1 MISAEAFLR
10 RNPVASQDMPIA
22 EQHVQSKPSG
32 RFSRR
37 GRDAAVVEDPNDL
50 DACREAALRLLD
62 AAPRASG
69 ALRERLLAK
78 GYGEAI
84 VDEVIERLIRVQ
96 LIDDG
101 AYAESAVRYCAGRMM
116 GRRGTVMELAR
127 KGVDR
132 KLAEQVCDEAEQNGI
147 FEDAAWELGRQIAR
161 KTHGLDRRVRQ
172 RRLWSAGGRKG
183 HSPETLRRVA
193 AALLVSPTKKGHLLY
208 PGFGR
213 PGRERTARMAIHL
226 DLTLPPG
233 SSSLPDDTG
242 EQPLPP
248 SAWPCSR

>member
-116 GRRGTVMELAR
+116 GRRGAVLELAR

-132 KLAEQVCDEAEQNGI
+132 KLAEQVCGEAEQNGI
-147 FEDAAWELGRQIAR
+147 FEIGRA
-161 KTHGLDRRVRQ
+161 
-172 RRLWSAGGRKG
+172 SC
-183 HSPETLRRVA
+183 
-193 AALLVSPTKKGHLLY
+193 
-208 PGFGR
+208 
-213 PGRERTARMAIHL
+213 RERVC
-226 DLTLPPG
+226 
-233 SSSLPDDTG
+233 
-242 EQPLPP
+242 QYV
-248 SAWPCSR
+248 

>member
-96 LIDDG
+96 LIDDS

-127 KGVDR
+127 KVWTASWLNR
-132 KLAEQVCDEAEQNGI
+132 CVTKLNKMASLKMPHGNW
-147 FEDAAWELGRQIAR
+147 AA
-161 KTHGLDRRVRQ
+161 K
-172 RRLWSAGGRKG
+172 
-183 HSPETLRRVA
+183 
-193 AALLVSPTKKGHLLY
+193 
-208 PGFGR
+208 
-213 PGRERTARMAIHL
+213 
-226 DLTLPPG
+226 
-233 SSSLPDDTG
+233 
-242 EQPLPP
+242 
-248 SAWPCSR
+248 

>member
-22 EQHVQSKPSG
+22 EQRVQSKPPG

-69 ALRERLLAK
+69 ALRERLLSK

-96 LIDDG
+96 LIDDR

-116 GRRGTVMELAR
+116 VVVVRSWNLLAKAWTANWLNR
-127 KGVDR
+127 CVA
-132 KLAEQVCDEAEQNGI
+132 KLSKMASLKMPHGNW
-147 FEDAAWELGRQIAR
+147 AA
-161 KTHGLDRRVRQ
+161 K
-172 RRLWSAGGRKG
+172 
-183 HSPETLRRVA
+183 
-193 AALLVSPTKKGHLLY
+193 
-208 PGFGR
+208 
-213 PGRERTARMAIHL
+213 
-226 DLTLPPG
+226 
-233 SSSLPDDTG
+233 
-242 EQPLPP
+242 
-248 SAWPCSR
+248 

>member
-1 MISAEAFLR
+1 MRPTVTRGPVVSYTAVSPLPVEDGRSVLCCAISQVTLGGR
-10 RNPVASQDMPIA
+10 YP
-22 EQHVQSKPSG
+22 PSCSMEPG
-32 RFSRR
+32 SSS
-37 GRDAAVVEDPNDL
+37 ADPNDL

-69 ALRERLLAK
+69 ALRERLLSK

-96 LIDDG
+96 LIDDR

-116 GRRGTVMELAR
+116 GRRGAVLELAR

-132 KLAEQVCDEAEQNGI
+132 KLAEQVCGEAEQNGI

-172 RRLWSAGGRKG
+172 RRFWSAGGRKG

-193 AALLVSPTKKGHLLY
+193 AELLV
-208 PGFGR
+208 
-213 PGRERTARMAIHL
+213 
-226 DLTLPPG
+226 
-233 SSSLPDDTG
+233 
-242 EQPLPP
+242 
-248 SAWPCSR
+248 

>member
-96 LIDDG
+96 LIDDS

-147 FEDAAWELGRQIAR
+147 FEDAASEDTALEDAAFSEVV
-161 KTHGLDRRVRQ
+161 LVEEAA
-172 RRLWSAGGRKG
+172 LSEAAVLSAG
-183 HSPETLRRVA
+183 
-193 AALLVSPTKKGHLLY
+193 VSEVVSCSSGTFTSVSVEASASAG
-208 PGFGR
+208 
-213 PGRERTARMAIHL
+213 ASC
-226 DLTLPPG
+226 PG
-233 SSSLPDDTG
+233 SVRLFSSS
-242 EQPLPP
+242 E
-248 SAWPCSR
+248 S

>member
-37 GRDAAVVEDPNDL
+37 GRAAAVVEDPNDL

-183 HSPETLRRVA
+183 HSPEALRRVA
-193 AALLVSPTKKGHLLY
+193 AELLV
-208 PGFGR
+208 
-213 PGRERTARMAIHL
+213 
-226 DLTLPPG
+226 
-233 SSSLPDDTG
+233 
-242 EQPLPP
+242 
-248 SAWPCSR
+248 

>member
-32 RFSRR
+32 RFSRW

-69 ALRERLLAK
+69 
-78 GYGEAI
+78 
-84 VDEVIERLIRVQ
+84 V
-96 LIDDG
+96 IDDR

-116 GRRGTVMELAR
+116 GRRGAVLELAR

-132 KLAEQVCDEAEQNGI
+132 KLAEQVCGEAEQNGI

-161 KTHGLDRRVRQ
+161 KTHGLDRQVRQ
-172 RRLWSAGGRKG
+172 RRFWSAGGRKG

-193 AALLVSPTKKGHLLY
+193 AELLV
-208 PGFGR
+208 
-213 PGRERTARMAIHL
+213 
-226 DLTLPPG
+226 
-233 SSSLPDDTG
+233 
-242 EQPLPP
+242 
-248 SAWPCSR
+248 

>member
-1 MISAEAFLR
+1 M
-10 RNPVASQDMPIA
+10 
-22 EQHVQSKPSG
+22 
-32 RFSRR
+32 FSRNR
-37 GRDAAVVEDPNDL
+37 RDVFLDGGETLPLSKIPMIWTLAA
-50 DACREAALRLLD
+50 RLHCVCWTR
-62 AAPRASG
+62 PRVHPV
-69 ALRERLLAK
+69 RYAK

-161 KTHGLDRRVRQ
+161 KTHGLDRQVRQ
-172 RRLWSAGGRKG
+172 RRFWSAGGRKG

-193 AALLVSPTKKGHLLY
+193 AELLV
-208 PGFGR
+208 
-213 PGRERTARMAIHL
+213 
-226 DLTLPPG
+226 
-233 SSSLPDDTG
+233 
-242 EQPLPP
+242 
-248 SAWPCSR
+248 

>member
-1 MISAEAFLR
+1 M
-10 RNPVASQDMPIA
+10 
-22 EQHVQSKPSG
+22 
-32 RFSRR
+32 
-37 GRDAAVVEDPNDL
+37 
-50 DACREAALRLLD
+50 RLLD

-172 RRLWSAGGRKG
+172 RRLWSAGGAKATAPKPSVE
-183 HSPETLRRVA
+183 SPPHCWCSQEKNET
-193 AALLVSPTKKGHLLY
+193 SYT
-208 PGFGR
+208 
-213 PGRERTARMAIHL
+213 
-226 DLTLPPG
+226 PG
-233 SSSLPDDTG
+233 SVVPCANARHG
-242 EQPLPP
+242 WP
-248 SAWPCSR
+248 SIST

>member
-84 VDEVIERLIRVQ
+84 VDEVIERLIRV
-96 LIDDG
+96 
-101 AYAESAVRYCAGRMM
+101 
-116 GRRGTVMELAR
+116 LAKVWTASWLNR
-127 KGVDR
+127 CVT
-132 KLAEQVCDEAEQNGI
+132 KLSKMASLKMPHGNW
-147 FEDAAWELGRQIAR
+147 AA
-161 KTHGLDRRVRQ
+161 K
-172 RRLWSAGGRKG
+172 
-183 HSPETLRRVA
+183 
-193 AALLVSPTKKGHLLY
+193 
-208 PGFGR
+208 
-213 PGRERTARMAIHL
+213 
-226 DLTLPPG
+226 
-233 SSSLPDDTG
+233 
-242 EQPLPP
+242 
-248 SAWPCSR
+248 

>member
-1 MISAEAFLR
+1 M
-10 RNPVASQDMPIA
+10 
-22 EQHVQSKPSG
+22 
-32 RFSRR
+32 
-37 GRDAAVVEDPNDL
+37 
-50 DACREAALRLLD
+50 RLLD

-161 KTHGLDRRVRQ
+161 KTHGLDRRVR
-172 RRLWSAGGRKG
+172 
-183 HSPETLRRVA
+183 
-193 AALLVSPTKKGHLLY
+193 
-208 PGFGR
+208 
-213 PGRERTARMAIHL
+213 ERTARMAIHL

>member
-69 ALRERLLAK
+69 ALRERLLSK

-84 VDEVIERLIRVQ
+84 VDEVIERLIRA
-96 LIDDG
+96 D
-101 AYAESAVRYCAGRMM
+101 
-116 GRRGTVMELAR
+116 
-127 KGVDR
+127 
-132 KLAEQVCDEAEQNGI
+132 
-147 FEDAAWELGRQIAR
+147 
-161 KTHGLDRRVRQ
+161 
-172 RRLWSAGGRKG
+172 
-183 HSPETLRRVA
+183 
-193 AALLVSPTKKGHLLY
+193 
-208 PGFGR
+208 
-213 PGRERTARMAIHL
+213 
-226 DLTLPPG
+226 
-233 SSSLPDDTG
+233 
-242 EQPLPP
+242 
-248 SAWPCSR
+248 

>member
-22 EQHVQSKPSG
+22 EQRVQSKPPG

-69 ALRERLLAK
+69 ALRERLLSK

-96 LIDDG
+96 LIDDR

-116 GRRGTVMELAR
+116 GRRGAVLELAR

-132 KLAEQVCDEAEQNGI
+132 KLAEQVCGE
-147 FEDAAWELGRQIAR
+147 AAWELGRQIAR
-161 KTHGLDRRVRQ
+161 KTHGLDRQVRQ
-172 RRLWSAGGRKG
+172 RRFWSAGGRKG

-193 AALLVSPTKKGHLLY
+193 AELLV
-208 PGFGR
+208 
-213 PGRERTARMAIHL
+213 
-226 DLTLPPG
+226 
-233 SSSLPDDTG
+233 
-242 EQPLPP
+242 
-248 SAWPCSR
+248 

>member
-1 MISAEAFLR
+1 M
-10 RNPVASQDMPIA
+10 
-22 EQHVQSKPSG
+22 
-32 RFSRR
+32 
-37 GRDAAVVEDPNDL
+37 
-50 DACREAALRLLD
+50 RLLD

-84 VDEVIERLIRVQ
+84 VDEVTERLIRVQ
-96 LIDDG
+96 LIG
-101 AYAESAVRYCAGRMM
+101 RRRLCRTAVRYCAGRMM

-147 FEDAAWELGRQIAR
+147 FEDARMGIGPPNSR

-193 AALLVSPTKKGHLLY
+193 AALLV
-208 PGFGR
+208 
-213 PGRERTARMAIHL
+213 
-226 DLTLPPG
+226 
-233 SSSLPDDTG
+233 
-242 EQPLPP
+242 
-248 SAWPCSR
+248 

>member
-1 MISAEAFLR
+1 M
-10 RNPVASQDMPIA
+10 
-22 EQHVQSKPSG
+22 
-32 RFSRR
+32 
-37 GRDAAVVEDPNDL
+37 
-50 DACREAALRLLD
+50 RLLD

-96 LIDDG
+96 LIDDR

-116 GRRGTVMELAR
+116 GRRGAVLELAR

-132 KLAEQVCDEAEQNGI
+132 RLAEQVCGEAEQNGI

-161 KTHGLDRRVRQ
+161 KTHGLDHQVRQ
-172 RRLWSAGGRKG
+172 RRFWSAGGRKG

-193 AALLVSPTKKGHLLY
+193 AELL
-208 PGFGR
+208 
-213 PGRERTARMAIHL
+213 A
-226 DLTLPPG
+226 
-233 SSSLPDDTG
+233 
-242 EQPLPP
+242 
-248 SAWPCSR
+248 

>member
-22 EQHVQSKPSG
+22 EQRVQSKPPG

-116 GRRGTVMELAR
+116 GRVVRSWNLLAKVWTASWLNR
-127 KGVDR
+127 CVT
-132 KLAEQVCDEAEQNGI
+132 KLNKMASLKMPHGNW
-147 FEDAAWELGRQIAR
+147 AA
-161 KTHGLDRRVRQ
+161 K
-172 RRLWSAGGRKG
+172 
-183 HSPETLRRVA
+183 
-193 AALLVSPTKKGHLLY
+193 
-208 PGFGR
+208 
-213 PGRERTARMAIHL
+213 
-226 DLTLPPG
+226 
-233 SSSLPDDTG
+233 
-242 EQPLPP
+242 
-248 SAWPCSR
+248 

>member
-1 MISAEAFLR
+1 MPKRSCGAILLR
-10 RNPVASQDMPIA
+10 RQGPCPIA

-147 FEDAAWELGRQIAR
+147 FEDARMGIGPPNSPQ
-161 KTHGLDRRVRQ
+161 THGLDRRVRQ

-183 HSPETLRRVA
+183 HSPEPSVE
-193 AALLVSPTKKGHLLY
+193 SPPHCWCSQEKNETSY
-208 PGFGR
+208 
-213 PGRERTARMAIHL
+213 T
-226 DLTLPPG
+226 PG
-233 SSSLPDDTG
+233 SVVPCANARHG
-242 EQPLPP
+242 WP
-248 SAWPCSR
+248 SIST

>member
-1 MISAEAFLR
+1 M
-10 RNPVASQDMPIA
+10 
-22 EQHVQSKPSG
+22 
-32 RFSRR
+32 
-37 GRDAAVVEDPNDL
+37 
-50 DACREAALRLLD
+50 RLLD

-96 LIDDG
+96 LIDAG

-147 FEDAAWELGRQIAR
+147 FEDAAWELGRRIAR

-193 AALLVSPTKKGHLLY
+193 AALLV
-208 PGFGR
+208 
-213 PGRERTARMAIHL
+213 
-226 DLTLPPG
+226 
-233 SSSLPDDTG
+233 
-242 EQPLPP
+242 
-248 SAWPCSR
+248 

>member
-101 AYAESAVRYCAGRMM
+101 AYAESAVRYCAGRMI

-172 RRLWSAGGRKG
+172 LS
-183 HSPETLRRVA
+183 L
-193 AALLVSPTKKGHLLY
+193 
-208 PGFGR
+208 
-213 PGRERTARMAIHL
+213 IHI
-226 DLTLPPG
+226 
-233 SSSLPDDTG
+233 
-242 EQPLPP
+242 
-248 SAWPCSR
+248 

>member
-22 EQHVQSKPSG
+22 EQRVQSKPPG

-69 ALRERLLAK
+69 ALRERLLSK

-96 LIDDG
+96 LIDDR

-116 GRRGTVMELAR
+116 GRRGAVLELAR
-127 KGVDR
+127 KGVD
-132 KLAEQVCDEAEQNGI
+132 GI

-161 KTHGLDRRVRQ
+161 KTHGLDRQVRQ
-172 RRLWSAGGRKG
+172 RRFWSAGGRKG

-193 AALLVSPTKKGHLLY
+193 AELLV
-208 PGFGR
+208 
-213 PGRERTARMAIHL
+213 
-226 DLTLPPG
+226 
-233 SSSLPDDTG
+233 
-242 EQPLPP
+242 
-248 SAWPCSR
+248 

>member
-22 EQHVQSKPSG
+22 EQRVQSKPPG

-50 DACREAALRLLD
+50 VACREAALRLLD

-96 LIDDG
+96 LIDDS

-116 GRRGTVMELAR
+116 GRRGAVLINSTGRGELIGAR
-127 KGVDR
+127 DNNARGDR
-132 KLAEQVCDEAEQNGI
+132 AVQRNARGLHRGHREGGSRCCQSHLKSGLHNEKNYSVIDRGENSN
-147 FEDAAWELGRQIAR
+147 LGNRQA
-161 KTHGLDRRVRQ
+161 K
-172 RRLWSAGGRKG
+172 
-183 HSPETLRRVA
+183 
-193 AALLVSPTKKGHLLY
+193 
-208 PGFGR
+208 FF
-213 PGRERTARMAIHL
+213 
-226 DLTLPPG
+226 
-233 SSSLPDDTG
+233 SS
-242 EQPLPP
+242 
-248 SAWPCSR
+248 C

>member
-1 MISAEAFLR
+1 M
-10 RNPVASQDMPIA
+10 
-22 EQHVQSKPSG
+22 
-32 RFSRR
+32 
-37 GRDAAVVEDPNDL
+37 
-50 DACREAALRLLD
+50 RLLD

-69 ALRERLLAK
+69 ALRERLLSK

-96 LIDDG
+96 LIDDR

-161 KTHGLDRRVRQ
+161 KTHGLDRQVRQ
-172 RRLWSAGGRKG
+172 RRFGPQAAAKDTAPKPSAESPPNCWCSQEKNETSYTPGSVVPCANARTDG
-183 HSPETLRRVA
+183 HPSRPDVA
-193 AALLVSPTKKGHLLY
+193 ARL
-208 PGFGR
+208 
-213 PGRERTARMAIHL
+213 
-226 DLTLPPG
+226 
-233 SSSLPDDTG
+233 
-242 EQPLPP
+242 
-248 SAWPCSR
+248 

>member
-1 MISAEAFLR
+1 MISAEEFLR

-22 EQHVQSKPSG
+22 EQRVPSKPPG

-69 ALRERLLAK
+69 ALRERLLSK

-96 LIDDG
+96 LIDDR
-101 AYAESAVRYCAGRMM
+101 AYAESAVRYWAGRMM
-116 GRRGTVMELAR
+116 GRRGAVLELAR

-132 KLAEQVCDEAEQNGI
+132 KLSEQVCGEAEQDGI
-147 FEDAAWELGRQIAR
+147 GPPNSPQNPWPRSSGPSASVLV
-161 KTHGLDRRVRQ
+161 RRRPQ
-172 RRLWSAGGRKG
+172 R
-183 HSPETLRRVA
+183 T
-193 AALLVSPTKKGHLLY
+193 
-208 PGFGR
+208 
-213 PGRERTARMAIHL
+213 
-226 DLTLPPG
+226 
-233 SSSLPDDTG
+233 
-242 EQPLPP
+242 QPRNPPP
-248 SAWPCSR
+248 SRRRIVGVAKKKK

>member
-1 MISAEAFLR
+1 M
-10 RNPVASQDMPIA
+10 
-22 EQHVQSKPSG
+22 
-32 RFSRR
+32 FSRNR
-37 GRDAAVVEDPNDL
+37 RDVFLDGGETLPLSKIPMIWTLAA
-50 DACREAALRLLD
+50 RLHCVCWTR
-62 AAPRASG
+62 PRV
-69 ALRERLLAK
+69 RLLAK
-78 GYGEAI
+78 GYGEVI

-193 AALLVSPTKKGHLLY
+193 AELLV
-208 PGFGR
+208 
-213 PGRERTARMAIHL
+213 
-226 DLTLPPG
+226 
-233 SSSLPDDTG
+233 
-242 EQPLPP
+242 
-248 SAWPCSR
+248 